1 MGSCSFCERPIPDQ
15 TDRCPVCGW
24 DQAVQVRRV
33 DGKYRAFAE
42 GVEVEMPDV
51 APDPHGQPYNLRF
64 NAARR
69 TERDLSEMLGLAK
82 GMLADGE
89 VNEAE
94 ARYLRDWGNNH
105 PDALLQWPLN
115 VVFRRLNQHFADG
128 RVDEAERSEL
138 RELLEALIGGRD
150 SVLLGY
156 DRGTTLPL
164 DKPAP
169 LMCYGRDEVYVFTGR
184 FAYGT
189 RTACEK
195 EVVERG
201 STCEDN
207 ITRRTTF
214 LVIGTFGSRDWAQ
227 TVYGRKIQ
235 RAVELRDS
243 GFALRIVGEDHWA
256 ATLGMS
262 V

>member
-1 MGSCSFCERPIPDQ
+1 MRTCSFCEKAIDGELTVCPI
-15 TDRCPVCGW
+15 CGW
-24 DQAVQVRRV
+24 DQSVSVRREA
-33 DGKYRAFAE
+33 GEYRAYRG
-42 GVEVEMPDV
+42 GVEVEMSSLPV
-51 APDPHGQPYNLRF
+51 DPHGQPYNLRF

-82 GMLADGE
+82 GMISDGV
-89 VNEAE
+89 VNEVE
-94 ARYLRDWGNNH
+94 ARYLRDWGQNH
-105 PDALLQWPLN
+105 PDALSQWPLN
-115 VVFRRLNQHFADG
+115 VIFKRLEQHFADG
-128 RVDEAERSEL
+128 RVDSGERAEL
-138 RELLEALIGGRD
+138 CELLEALVGGKD
-150 SVLLGY
+150 AILLGY
-156 DRGTTLPL
+156 ERGTTLPL
-164 DKPAP
+164 CKPAP
-169 LMCYGRDEVYVFTGR
+169 LMCYGPDEVYVFTGR

-189 RTACEK
+189 RAACEK

-201 STCEDN
+201 ACCEDN

-227 TVYGRKIQ
+227 SAYGRKIQ